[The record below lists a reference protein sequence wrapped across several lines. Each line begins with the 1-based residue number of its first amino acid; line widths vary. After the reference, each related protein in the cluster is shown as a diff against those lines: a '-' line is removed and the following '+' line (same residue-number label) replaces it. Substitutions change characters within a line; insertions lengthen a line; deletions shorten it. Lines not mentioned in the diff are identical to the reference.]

1 LRLRRRVSDRDLFA
15 RSKRALPFPAVTDER
30 TPSTSSGLFGLALA
44 ACIALPFDPDTGK
57 SVLAVILEA
66 FGENW
71 INGLMIA
78 MVIAPPY
85 AIGLFVGIA
94 TFTRERYGVTFL
106 KIALVL
112 IHLELLII
120 ALMIVQQTQNHA
132 TLALL
137 GFAIVM
143 VVRLLGRA
151 ARSRRLGTHASLG
164 WLARTG
170 GVLVAG
176 VFGWMRLQ
184 AHGVDIGIALTATL
198 VTAAL
203 MAITARP
210 APR

>member
-1 LRLRRRVSDRDLFA
+1 
-15 RSKRALPFPAVTDER
+15 VTDER

-57 SVLAVILEA
+57 SVLGVILEA

-71 INGLMIA
+71 LNGLLIA

-94 TFTRERYGVTFL
+94 TLTRERFGITFL

-112 IHLELLII
+112 IHLELLLV
-120 ALMIVQQTQNHA
+120 ALMLFQQKEAHA
-132 TLALL
+132 TIALL

-151 ARSRRLGTHASLG
+151 ARSRRFGTHASLG

-176 VFGWMRLQ
+176 VFGWLRVQ

-203 MAITARP
+203 MAITARTG
-210 APR
+210 PR